1 MQQDESRQDSISS
14 DDANHGINES
24 IDESANNSIDE
35 SIQVSSEEVTEP
47 VRDELLTCLL
57 QMTRLKDSPCSET
70 TLIAGLPLVD
80 QLLTPELFV
89 RAATR
94 AGLEAK
100 VVKRDLLEI
109 ASIVLPVVLLLDGNK
124 AVVLKALDEPQN
136 KAIIIETV
144 IADNTETGDDAELE
158 VSLSEL
164 KERYSGYSI
173 YVKSETR
180 FEDVKELLSKKKGD
194 HWFWS
199 VMKSSWRIY
208 RDVLFASLFINLF
221 AIATPLFVMNVYD
234 RVVPNQ
240 AIETLWVL
248 AIGVFIVYLFDIVL
262 KGLRG
267 YFIEVAGKKSDI
279 ILSGFLFER
288 VLGARFDQ
296 RPSSVGSF
304 ASQFREF
311 DSVRNFYTSS
321 SIAALVDIPFVFLF
335 LLVIYYVGGPLVWV
349 PIVALPIILLYGWLM
364 QKPIKNAIEQTFVAS
379 AQKNST
385 LIESL
390 VGLES
395 VKVMGAEGYLQR
407 LWENSVGH
415 VAHWGQRMRILSLS
429 VSLFSGFVQQV
440 ANVVI
445 VIVGV
450 YLIAERELTMGAL
463 IASVMLAGRALG
475 PISQIATLLVNYDQT
490 KTALTALDD
499 IVSKTQE
506 RNPEKPFV
514 KRPSFKGA
522 IHFDK
527 VNFNYPDEKQAA
539 LENIS
544 FTINPGEK
552 VAVIGRIGSGKTTI
566 HKLLLGLYQPTDGG
580 ILFDGIDSQQI
591 DPSDLRAHMGY
602 VPQDVIL
609 FAGSIKSNIVYGAPS
624 TSDADVIKVAEVAGV
639 KEFVDKHPLGF
650 DRAVGERGQALSG
663 GQRQSIGVARAL
675 LGEPSMYL
683 FDEPTSGMDNSTES
697 LVKKNLSG
705 ALKNSTLILVT
716 HKMSLLTLVDRVIVM
731 DGGRLIADGQKESVL
746 DALKKGQLRVNQP

>member
-1 MQQDESRQDSISS
+1 MPQKEPHQDSLNARNTNHSAKPEKLR
-14 DDANHGINES
+14 ANEFTH
-24 IDESANNSIDE
+24 D
-35 SIQVSSEEVTEP
+35 Q
-47 VRDELLTCLL
+47 LLICLL
-57 QMTRLKDSPCSET
+57 QMTRLKNTPCSET
-70 TLIAGLPLVD
+70 TLVAGLPLID
-80 QLLTPELFV
+80 KLLTPDLFV
-89 RAATR
+89 RAAAR
-94 AGLEAK
+94 AGLAAK
-100 VVKRDLLEI
+100 VTKRDFFKI
-109 ASIVLPVVLLLDGNK
+109 PTIVLPVVLILDKNR
-124 AVVLKALDEPQN
+124 AVVLKAVDQAQGKAVIVKTAVNDRN
-136 KAIIIETV
+136 KDREVAI
-144 IADNTETGDDAELE
+144 
-158 VSLSEL
+158 SLSKL
-164 KERYSGYSI
+164 RDSYSGYCI
-173 YVKSETR
+173 YVKAEIR
-180 FEDVKELLSKKKGD
+180 FEHVEELISKKKSD

-221 AIATPLFVMNVYD
+221 AVATPLFVMNVYD

-288 VLGARFDQ
+288 ALGARYDQ
-296 RPSSVGSF
+296 RPSSIGSF

-321 SIAALVDIPFVFLF
+321 SIAALVDVPFVFLF
-335 LLVIYYVGGPLVWV
+335 LIVIYYVGDLLVWV
-349 PIVALPIILLYGWLM
+349 PIIALPLILIYGWLM

-395 VKVMGAEGYLQR
+395 VKVLGAEGSLQR

-415 VAHWGQRMRILSLS
+415 VAHWGQRMRMLSLS
-429 VSLFSGFVQQV
+429 VSLFSGFIQQV
-440 ANVVI
+440 ANVAI
-445 VIVGV
+445 VIIGV

-490 KTALTALDD
+490 KTALSALDD

-506 RNPEKPFV
+506 RNPEKPFI

-522 IHFDK
+522 IQFNK
-527 VNFNYPDEKQAA
+527 VNFNYPNEKQAA

-544 FTINPGEK
+544 FTIQPNEK
-552 VAVIGRIGSGKTTI
+552 VAIIGRIGSGKTTI
-566 HKLLLGLYQPTDGG
+566 HKLLLGLYQPTEGS

-591 DPSDLRAHMGY
+591 DPADLRAHMGY

-624 TSDADVIKVAEVAGV
+624 TGDADIIRVAEVAGV
-639 KEFVDKHPLGF
+639 KEFVDRHPLGF
-650 DRAVGERGQALSG
+650 DRAVGERGEALSG

-675 LGEPSMYL
+675 LGKPTMCL
-683 FDEPTSGMDNSTES
+683 LDEPTSAMDNSTEA
-697 LVKKNLSG
+697 LVKENLSG
-705 ALKNSTLILVT
+705 ELKDSTLILVT
-716 HKMSLLTLVDRVIVM
+716 HKMSLLTLVDRVIVL
-731 DGGRLIADGQKESVL
+731 DAGRLIADGKKEPVI
-746 DALKKGQLRVNQP
+746 DALKKGQLRVTQP

>member
-1 MQQDESRQDSISS
+1 MPQKEPHQDSLNARNTNHSAKPEKLR
-14 DDANHGINES
+14 ANEFAH
-24 IDESANNSIDE
+24 D
-35 SIQVSSEEVTEP
+35 Q
-47 VRDELLTCLL
+47 LLICLL
-57 QMTRLKDSPCSET
+57 QMTRLKNTPCSET
-70 TLIAGLPLVD
+70 TLVAGLPLID
-80 QLLTPELFV
+80 KLLTPDLFV
-89 RAATR
+89 RAAAR
-94 AGLEAK
+94 AGLAAK
-100 VVKRDLLEI
+100 VTKRDFFEI
-109 ASIVLPVVLLLDGNK
+109 PTIVLPVVLILDKNR
-124 AVVLKALDEPQN
+124 AVVLKAVDQAQGKAVIVKTAVNDRN
-136 KAIIIETV
+136 KDREVAI
-144 IADNTETGDDAELE
+144 
-158 VSLSEL
+158 SLSKL
-164 KERYSGYSI
+164 RDSYSGYCI
-173 YVKSETR
+173 YVKAEIR
-180 FEDVKELLSKKKGD
+180 FEHVEELISKKKSD

-221 AIATPLFVMNVYD
+221 AVATPLFVMNVYD

-288 VLGARFDQ
+288 ALGARYDQ
-296 RPSSVGSF
+296 RPSSIGSF

-321 SIAALVDIPFVFLF
+321 SIAALVDVPFVFLF
-335 LLVIYYVGGPLVWV
+335 LIVIYYVGDSLVWV
-349 PIVALPIILLYGWLM
+349 PIIALPLILIYGWLM

-395 VKVMGAEGYLQR
+395 VKVLGAEGSLQR

-415 VAHWGQRMRILSLS
+415 VAHWGQRMRMLSLS
-429 VSLFSGFVQQV
+429 VSLFSGFIQQV
-440 ANVVI
+440 ANVAI
-445 VIVGV
+445 VIIGV

-490 KTALTALDD
+490 KTALSALDD

-506 RNPEKPFV
+506 RNPEKPFI

-522 IHFDK
+522 IQFNK
-527 VNFNYPDEKQAA
+527 VNFNYPNEKQAA

-544 FTINPGEK
+544 FTIQPNEK
-552 VAVIGRIGSGKTTI
+552 VAIIGRIGSGKTTI
-566 HKLLLGLYQPTDGG
+566 HKLLLGLYQPTEGS

-591 DPSDLRAHMGY
+591 DPADLRAHMGY

-624 TSDADVIKVAEVAGV
+624 TGDADIIRVAEVAGV
-639 KEFVDKHPLGF
+639 KEFVDRHPLGF
-650 DRAVGERGQALSG
+650 DRAVGERGEALSG

-675 LGEPSMYL
+675 LGKPTMCL
-683 FDEPTSGMDNSTES
+683 LDEPTSAMDNSTEA
-697 LVKKNLSG
+697 LVKENLSG
-705 ALKNSTLILVT
+705 ELKDSTLILVT
-716 HKMSLLTLVDRVIVM
+716 HKMSLLTLVDRVIVL
-731 DGGRLIADGQKESVL
+731 DAGRLIADGKKEPVI
-746 DALKKGQLRVNQP
+746 DALKKGQLRVTQP